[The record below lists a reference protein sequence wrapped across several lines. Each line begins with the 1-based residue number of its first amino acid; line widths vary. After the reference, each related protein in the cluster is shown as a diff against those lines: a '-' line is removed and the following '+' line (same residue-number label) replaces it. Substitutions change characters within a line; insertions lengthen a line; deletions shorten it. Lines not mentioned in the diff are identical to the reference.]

1 MNKIS
6 DFIVF
11 CALIGGGA
19 TAAMD
24 LWAALL
30 RRFGV
35 PSLNLAYLGRWLGHV
50 PRGRWFHERI
60 ANAEPI
66 RGETLIG
73 WCAHYSIGV
82 AFAALLLATFGLE
95 WARSPTL
102 GPALLIGI
110 ATVAAPLFVL
120 QPALGAGIASSK
132 TPRPI
137 FNSVKSVLTHVVFGL
152 GLFLAAWL
160 TSRFATFES

>member
-1 MNKIS
+1 VNKIS